1 MKHRRTTNDYAA
13 AIGIIQECY
22 AKNGGQPMAGSI
34 RTYCIQTNRA
44 DMASTCTVVHASL
57 IKLGILVKDNGRYRF
72 TDDPTAHLDD
82 VISRYSTDKKKSQ
95 AQYEASLAKE
105 QPRNTAV
112 KLLERIKRDTQTL
125 CTMGYQQDDNGRWYK
140 ETREYL

>member
-34 RTYCIQTNRA
+34 RTYCTQTNRA

-82 VISRYSTDKKKSQ
+82 VISRYSTDKKRARRSTKRRWPKS
-95 AQYEASLAKE
+95 S
-105 QPRNTAV
+105 P
-112 KLLERIKRDTQTL
+112 
-125 CTMGYQQDDNGRWYK
+125 
-140 ETREYL
+140 ETPL